1 MRVKIEDLDIVFE
14 VDDIEVLK
22 LLVYDAHYLTQTSP
36 LEYKSKFGEELV
48 YVDHYHALLYKG
60 RFLITLFSL
69 NYEEV
74 ISIKDTMYRVY
85 KLPPGTPYKIL
96 NNMKSFEGL

>member
-22 LLVYDAHYLTQTSP
+22 LLVYDAGDLINTLS
-36 LEYKSKFGEELV
+36 LDFKSKYGEELV

-96 NNMKSFEGL
+96 NNLKSFEGL

>member
-1 MRVKIEDLDIVFE
+1 MKVKIEDLDIVFE

-22 LLVYDAHYLTQTSP
+22 LLAHDASNLVNTSS
-36 LEYKSKFGEELV
+36 LNYESKYGEELV
-48 YVDHYHALLYKG
+48 YIDHYHALLYKG
-60 RFLITLFSL
+60 CFLITVFSL

-74 ISIKDTMYRVY
+74 ISVVGTLYRVY

-96 NNMKSFEGL
+96 AGIKSFEGL